1 MCIGWKGRTWNDLN
15 CVGQDVKPY
24 SLYRKT
30 TRKLSGC
37 LQRPCIW
44 TRNSVLMRL
53 ADSDSFSLREAQSE
67 STSSMNMMLGLC
79 SRANSNRLRTS
90 LTHINCTAYK
100 KETQTLSIVTQ
111 RRINFLSGNP
121 ERYSGWLLCTKNGS
135 PTETRS
141 AAIAVACLRV
151 LRGAGMPVINACPE
165 PADHV
170 CCAVNLVTFSGQL
183 QLIKFFSLPSDC
195 HMSSVLS

>member
-1 MCIGWKGRTWNDLN
+1 
-15 CVGQDVKPY
+15 
-24 SLYRKT
+24 
-30 TRKLSGC
+30 
-37 LQRPCIW
+37 
-44 TRNSVLMRL
+44 MRL

-141 AAIAVACLRV
+141 AAIAVACHLCCEVPGCQSLAHVQNRQS
-151 LRGAGMPVINACPE
+151 
-165 PADHV
+165 ADHV